1 MKLMVEVPDDVRAIT
16 FVMVRE
22 SVVEVTIS
30 TKSFADIYD
39 GQVINANKEKEEA

>member
-1 MKLMVEVPDDVRAIT
+1 MKLTVEVPDDVRAIT
-16 FVMVRE
+16 FVMVME
-22 SVVEVTIS
+22 NIAEVTIS